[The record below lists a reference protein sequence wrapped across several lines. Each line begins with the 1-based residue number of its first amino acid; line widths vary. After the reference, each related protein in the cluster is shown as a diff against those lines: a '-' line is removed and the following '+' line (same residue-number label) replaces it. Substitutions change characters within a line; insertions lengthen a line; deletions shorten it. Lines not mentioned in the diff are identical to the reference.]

1 MTFSLIA
8 LGLLLIA
15 LATALGAWA
24 FARGNTPFAVDA
36 WWNNLLVD
44 AAVPLAGPVSHA
56 MNVIGGG
63 WVGVLVVPLGGAGA
77 LIAVRRPWAAAF
89 FLTAEAVSAAL
100 VQLLKH
106 LFGRA
111 RPTEILIMSDYG
123 SYPSGHVANAATIAV
138 CAVVLFPRLVVALV
152 GAAWILLMAFS
163 RTYLHAHWLSD
174 TVGGALVGIGAALVV
189 AAVFSVP
196 LARERRLVAS
206 RGSTRR
212 PGDGS
217 DSDDAFGVRV
227 DRE

>member
-77 LIAVRRPWAAAF
+77 LI
-89 FLTAEAVSAAL
+89 AEAVSAAL

-206 RGSTRR
+206 RGSARR

>member
-77 LIAVRRPWAAAF
+77 LIAVRRPWAAAWRRWGIAG
-89 FLTAEAVSAAL
+89 AE
-100 VQLLKH
+100 
-106 LFGRA
+106 
-111 RPTEILIMSDYG
+111 
-123 SYPSGHVANAATIAV
+123 
-138 CAVVLFPRLVVALV
+138 
-152 GAAWILLMAFS
+152 
-163 RTYLHAHWLSD
+163 
-174 TVGGALVGIGAALVV
+174 
-189 AAVFSVP
+189 
-196 LARERRLVAS
+196 
-206 RGSTRR
+206 
-212 PGDGS
+212 PGQ
-217 DSDDAFGVRV
+217 A
-227 DRE
+227 